1 MNQKN
6 EILWHIFRE
15 QDTTQVRF
23 AKLVGMDRPCNVGKW
38 LSGQQEISYKK
49 LEHIADCFGYKLNVT
64 LDKK

>member
-15 QDTTQVRF
+15 QDTTQKEF
-23 AKLVGMDRPCNVGKW
+23 ATKVGMAKTNNIGKW

-64 LDKK
+64 LEKK